1 MLEPQTECTCTCSQS
16 AMLEPQ
22 TDSKKH
28 SSCSQSAML
37 EPQTDCK
44 KTLLCRKRLG
54 HRHHVMCSTILEPQ
68 TEKTTNPT
76 ENAWALCGRCET
88 DTTNTKYQDRKTRP
102 MQKRR
107 VGPLPTN
114 TSISDRDKT
123 KPDEPQHAKMLPC
136 QTKTK
141 RAHTHTHTHTRKPRT
156 QKSKEGDNPDTFTML
171 ATHQIKPDVVE
182 DAML

>member
-68 TEKTTNPT
+68 TEKPLTLQRMLGHCAEDVKRTQQTRNIKIEKPGQCKKG
-76 ENAWALCGRCET
+76 EWALYQPIHQLATET
-88 DTTNTKYQDRKTRP
+88 KPNRMNHN
-102 MQKRR
+102 MQKCY
-107 VGPLPTN
+107 
-114 TSISDRDKT
+114 
-123 KPDEPQHAKMLPC
+123 HAKRKPKEH
-136 QTKTK
+136 T
-141 RAHTHTHTHTRKPRT
+141 RTHTHTQENQGHKKARKGTTLILSQCLP
-156 QKSKEGDNPDTFTML
+156 L
-171 ATHQIKPDVVE
+171 IK
-182 DAML
+182 